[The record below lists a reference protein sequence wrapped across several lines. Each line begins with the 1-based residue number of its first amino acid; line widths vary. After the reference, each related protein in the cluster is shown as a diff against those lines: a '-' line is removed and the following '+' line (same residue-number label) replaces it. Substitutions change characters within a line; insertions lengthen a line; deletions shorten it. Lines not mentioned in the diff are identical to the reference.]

1 VAMTDN
7 GYGDDVYQPQ
17 QDGDQD
23 GEGLPDMED
32 TLDEPD
38 EDDILDA
45 GYSPPERP
53 RGVDRFGTTGAEARQ
68 GESLDERARQ
78 ELPDDWERVRDSDGL
93 GDTDDT
99 DGELLDDQVGGRRS
113 GRLVAP
119 DEGARS
125 DSEKDV
131 VARDIGIDG
140 GAASAEEAAM
150 HVVED
155 DDARW

>member
-1 VAMTDN
+1 MTEN

-17 QDGDQD
+17 HDGDQD
-23 GEGLPDMED
+23 GETLPDMED
-32 TLDEPD
+32 ALDEPD
-38 EDDILDA
+38 EDDILDS

-53 RGVDRFGTTGAEARQ
+53 RGVDRFGTTVSEERQ
-68 GESLDERARQ
+68 GESLDLRLRQ
-78 ELPDDWERVRDSDGL
+78 EEPDAWQRDVDSDGL

-99 DGELLDDQVGGRRS
+99 DGELLDDQVGGPRS

-131 VARDIGIDG
+131 VARDVGIDG

-150 HVVED
+150 HIVED

>member
-1 VAMTDN
+1 MTDN

-17 QDGDQD
+17 SDGDQD
-23 GEGLPDMED
+23 GESLPDMED
-32 TLDEPD
+32 ALDEPD
-38 EDDILDA
+38 EDDILDS

-53 RGVDRFGTTGAEARQ
+53 RGVDRFGTTGSEARQ
-68 GESLDERARQ
+68 GESLDERVRQ

-93 GDTDDT
+93 GDADDT

-131 VARDIGIDG
+131 VARDVGIDG